1 MLTNLFLQ
9 INATSTSEEIFKGG
23 KHKVEALSLIE
34 LTIKGG
40 WVMIPIGILSI
51 IAVYIIIERTLT
63 LKKADKD
70 PERFIEKIKSLVANG
85 NISGALSQ
93 CQEFDTPFSRMIEKG
108 ITKIGTPLTNIQASV
123 ENVAKLEVFKLER
136 NLSILATISGAG
148 PMLGFFGT
156 VTGMVQAFMAI
167 SQVDGMV
174 SPKLLSSGMYEAM
187 ITTVGGLIVGIVAY
201 VGYNYLV
208 SRVDNIIHKMEYSSI
223 EFMELL
229 QQPK

>member
-1 MLTNLFLQ
+1 MNIVLQ
-9 INATSTSEEIFKGG
+9 IPVPTSDTTTTTSI
-23 KHKVEALSLIE
+23 SLLE
-34 LTIKGG
+34 LTVKGG

-51 IAVYIIIERTLT
+51 MAIYIIVERMLT

-70 PERFIEKIKSLVANG
+70 PDRFIEKIKNLIYNG
-85 NISGALSQ
+85 DMAGAINQ
-93 CQEFDTPFSRMIEKG
+93 CQQFDTPFSRMIEKG
-108 ITKIGTPLTNIQASV
+108 ITKIGTPISNIEASV
-123 ENVAKLEVFKLER
+123 ENVGKMEVYKLER

-156 VTGMVQAFMAI
+156 VTGMVQAFIAI
-167 SQVDGMV
+167 AQEEGSV

-187 ITTVGGLIVGIVAY
+187 ITTVGGLIVGIIAY

-208 SRVDNIIHKMEYSSI
+208 SRVDSIVHKMEYSTI
-223 EFMELL
+223 EFLELL

>member
-1 MLTNLFLQ
+1 MLTTLLLQ
-9 INATSTSEEIFKGG
+9 INTAPAIAAEGG
-23 KHKVEALSLIE
+23 SRPVEVLSIID
-34 LTIKGG
+34 LTLKGG

-51 IAVYIIIERTLT
+51 MAVYIIIERMLT

-70 PERFIEKIKSLVANG
+70 PERFIEKIKSLIASG

-108 ITKIGTPLTNIQASV
+108 ITKIGTPLTNIEASV

-167 SQVDGMV
+167 AQVDGMV
-174 SPKLLSSGMYEAM
+174 SPSLLASGMYEAM
-187 ITTVGGLIVGIVAY
+187 ITTVGGLIVGIIAY

-208 SRVDNIIHKMEYSSI
+208 SRVDKIINKMEYSSI